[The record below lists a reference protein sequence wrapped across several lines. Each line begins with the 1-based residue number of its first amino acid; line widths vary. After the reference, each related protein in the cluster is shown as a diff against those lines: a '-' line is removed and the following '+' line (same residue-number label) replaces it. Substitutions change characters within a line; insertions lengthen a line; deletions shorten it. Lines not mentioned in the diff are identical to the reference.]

1 MEERCLPQRIVQ
13 EKMNNRIGRRIG
25 GSAASLRR
33 HDKVERK
40 MAAKG
45 CLKSQAWVI
54 LSRFLGVRPWRW
66 RATFR
71 ILDFHHVRSKNRLRA
86 ADDKVEENPE

>member
-1 MEERCLPQRIVQ
+1 
-13 EKMNNRIGRRIG
+13 
-25 GSAASLRR
+25 
-33 HDKVERK
+33 